1 VNVEAK
7 TVTGITIKSNPAKTT
22 YYIGETVDLTGIKVE
37 ITYNDGSTAIVS
49 DKDLKVLDF
58 DSTSSGQKS
67 VKVALK
73 NKTDE
78 ILEFNITVKP
88 INKPYD
94 LQKPNLQTS
103 SVETGDN
110 ALVSAYTMLSL
121 LAVYEIIIS
130 RKKYE

>member
-1 VNVEAK
+1 MNVEAK
-7 TVTGITIKSNPAKTT
+7 TVTGITIKSNLAKTT
-22 YYIGETVDLTGIKVE
+22 YYIGETVDLTGFKVE

-58 DSTSSGQKS
+58 DSTSRGQKS
-67 VKVALK
+67 VKVELK
-73 NKTDE
+73 NKNDE

-94 LQKPNLQTS
+94 LQKTNLQTS
-103 SVETGDN
+103 SVETDD

-121 LAVYEIIIS
+121 LAVYGIIIS